1 MILFALIDDTG
12 FQRCAL
18 PMPTDKIAPR
28 AFFWFQILF
37 RIFGKFPVVD
47 LMTPTCSAEVVK
59 LILWELTERGDDDE
73 KYSVKIEREV
83 GR

>member
-28 AFFWFQILF
+28 AFFWFQNLF